1 MRPLLIVNPR
11 SGGGKTGELFDR
23 MREPI
28 GRALGEFDVEHTE
41 GPRHASDL
49 ARDAALAGR
58 ETVIAVGGDG
68 SIHEVANGLMRARA
82 GGAAATRLGIIGQGT
97 GGDFCKTLGLEHR
110 LDQYCAVIARGAV
123 RRIDV
128 GKVSYRTHDGAPAES
143 YFINILSAG
152 IGGLVDRIVSETSK
166 ALGGTLAYFRASVRG
181 LVESAVGRLR
191 CTITLE
197 GETRAVE
204 LSTRNIAICN
214 GRFFGSGMQVAPMA
228 ELDDGLLEVV
238 DLGDAPRLR
247 FAMVSSRMYTG
258 AHIRHP
264 DVRHFRCESI
274 QMELLNQDADD
285 RFLLDVDGEPLG
297 RLPITITVEPRA
309 LEVLAP
315 GR

>member
-1 MRPLLIVNPR
+1 
-11 SGGGKTGELFDR
+11 
-23 MREPI
+23 
-28 GRALGEFDVEHTE
+28 
-41 GPRHASDL
+41 
-49 ARDAALAGR
+49 
-58 ETVIAVGGDG
+58 VIAVGGDG
-68 SIHEVANGLMRARA
+68 SIHEVANGLMQARA
-82 GGAAATRLGIIGQGT
+82 LGAAATRLGIIGQGT

-110 LDQYCAVIARGAV
+110 LDQYCAVIARGAA

-128 GKVSYRTHDGAPAES
+128 GKVSYRTHDGAPAEA

-191 CTITLE
+191 CSITLE
-197 GETRAVE
+197 GETRTVE

-228 ELDDGLLEVV
+228 ELDDGLLEVI

-247 FAMVSSRMYTG
+247 FAMVSTRMYTG

-264 DVRHFRCESI
+264 DVHHFRCERI
-274 QMELLNQDADD
+274 ALELLNQDADD

>member
-1 MRPLLIVNPR
+1 MNPR
-11 SGGGKTGELFDR
+11 AGGGKTGEIFDR
-23 MREPI
+23 MRAPI
-28 GRALGEFDVEHTE
+28 GRALGEFDVQRTE

-68 SIHEVANGLMRARA
+68 SIHEIVNGLMQAREQ
-82 GGAAATRLGIIGQGT
+82 GAASTRLGIIGQGT

-110 LDQYCAVIARGAV
+110 LDQYCAVIARGST

-128 GKVSYRTHDGAPAES
+128 GKVSYRTHDGAPAQG
-143 YFINILSAG
+143 YFVNILSAG
-152 IGGLVDRIVSETSK
+152 IGGLVDQLVSGTSK
-166 ALGGTLAYFRASVRG
+166 ALGGTLAYLAASVRG
-181 LVESAVGRLR
+181 LLESAVGRLH
-191 CTITLE
+191 CKITLE
-197 GETRAVE
+197 GETREVD

-228 ELDDGLLEVV
+228 ELDDGLLEVI

-247 FAMVSSRMYTG
+247 FAAVSTRMYTG

-264 DVRHFRCESI
+264 DVRHFRCERI
-274 QMELLNQDADD
+274 ELTLQNQEASD

-297 RLPITITVEPRA
+297 RLPISIAVEPRA